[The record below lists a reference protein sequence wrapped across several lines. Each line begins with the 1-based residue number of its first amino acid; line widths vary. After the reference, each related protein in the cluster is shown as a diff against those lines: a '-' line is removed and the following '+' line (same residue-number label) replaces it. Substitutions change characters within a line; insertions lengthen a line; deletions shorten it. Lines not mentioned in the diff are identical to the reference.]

1 MVVAE
6 KISYTKF
13 QTTEPARRKVL
24 KRGREEQGLAM
35 ADVRSKWKGE
45 DEGICMRWREAEE
58 QTRALLRPSL
68 AKGQCWC

>member
-1 MVVAE
+1 MVVE
-6 KISYTKF
+6 KLSYTKF

-45 DEGICMRWREAEE
+45 DEGISMRWREAEGD
-58 QTRALLRPSL
+58 QTHVLCCVLV
-68 AKGQCWC
+68 

>member
-13 QTTEPARRKVL
+13 QTTEPVRRKAL

-35 ADVRSKWKGE
+35 ADVRSKWKGA
-45 DEGICMRWREAEE
+45 DEGICMRWREAEGD
-58 QTRALLRPSL
+58 QTHVLRCVL
-68 AKGQCWC
+68 V